1 SQADYWQAT
10 RAPGHGD
17 LHVLVFAPSS
27 IQEMVDMVFD
37 AFDLADCYRMP
48 AMILADGM
56 LGQMMEPISFPE
68 KQVKTYDK
76 SGWSTSGHQH
86 KRAHHIVNS
95 LYLQPEELE
104 AKILERFQRYEEV
117 KAKHTRCEEYLMEDA
132 EYVVVAYGA
141 TSRIVR
147 SSVNSAREK
156 GIKVGLIRPLTL
168 WPYPYAPIEKAA
180 ERGAKA
186 FLSVEM
192 SMGQMVDDVRIAV
205 NGRAP
210 VSFFGRTGGVIPT
223 PAEVLSEIEK
233 MAGGDR

>member
-1 SQADYWQAT
+1 
-10 RAPGHGD
+10 
-17 LHVLVFAPSS
+17 
-27 IQEMVDMVFD
+27 MVFD

-168 WPYPYAPIEKAA
+168 WPYPYAPIEQAA

>member
-1 SQADYWQAT
+1 
-10 RAPGHGD
+10 
-17 LHVLVFAPSS
+17 
-27 IQEMVDMVFD
+27 MVFD

-68 KQVKTYDK
+68 KQVRTYDK
-76 SGWSTSGHQH
+76 SGWATSGHQH

-117 KAKHTRCEEYLMEDA
+117 KAKHTRCEEYLVEDA

-147 SSVNSAREK
+147 SAVNTAREQ
-156 GIKVGLIRPLTL
+156 GIKVGLIRPLAVPVRADRKGGRARREGVFERRDEHGPDGGRRPHRGQRQGARVL
-168 WPYPYAPIEKAA
+168 LRAHRRRHPDPR
-180 ERGAKA
+180 RGALRNQK
-186 FLSVEM
+186 
-192 SMGQMVDDVRIAV
+192 
-205 NGRAP
+205 NGR
-210 VSFFGRTGGVIPT
+210 R
-223 PAEVLSEIEK
+223 
-233 MAGGDR
+233 